1 MKKINNND
9 NEVTEIVVVELGA
22 VVVESVGLSVG
33 LSVVVVEDD
42 GSSFGTQSSVEHPTS
57 NGKNLVCNP
66 NRPNSGAKPLNT
78 NVISFASRMEIDAF
92 LALASIVCTKTYP
105 SSSSSLELLPSPLS
119 DLPTK
124 AGSVPNSP
132 SRSS

>member
-1 MKKINNND
+1 MTNVTNEIKYD
-9 NEVTEIVVVELGA
+9 NKGRKMVAAELEIVVGVL
-22 VVVESVGLSVG
+22 
-33 LSVVVVEDD
+33 VEDG

-66 NRPNSGAKPLNT
+66 KRPNSGAKPLNT

-105 SSSSSLELLPSPLS
+105 SSSSSLERPSAS